1 MEKIKE
7 LANHIGID
15 ADTLGKI
22 ESGEVNPADY
32 AKTFLSDFE
41 TNLKTRIGSELEKN
55 IRAEETA
62 KAYGSVETYFGKE
75 FGIDLKELEGV
86 EGAKRRE
93 TIAKKIKALQQQQL
107 EAIQNGEGKAVAQ
120 LTKQLEEANAQ
131 LDQTKNTYEAKIQEI
146 QNSYQQ
152 KETQRVF
159 EQNLRAL
166 VSGFENPR
174 LESDIMQDAFESEMR
189 REGYSFKLDAENN
202 KIWIFKDGAPV
213 ANPKKPTTNLDLNS
227 YFEIVAEKRK
237 FKKESNGGTPAKT
250 IELVGADGKPKAH
263 PNFVKR
269 NK

>member
-7 LANHIGID
+7 LVNQIGID

-22 ESGEVNPADY
+22 ESGELSPADY
-32 AKTFLSDFE
+32 AKTFLTDFE
-41 TNLKTRIGSELEKN
+41 TNLKTRLGSELEKT

-75 FGIDLKELEGV
+75 FNIDLKELEGV

-93 TIAKKIKALQQQQL
+93 AMAKKIKALQQQQL

-120 LTKQLEEANAQ
+120 LTKQLEDANAQ
-131 LDQTKNTYEAKIQEI
+131 LDQTKSNYELKIQEI
-146 QNSYQQ
+146 QNGFQQ

-166 VSGFENPR
+166 VGSFENPR
-174 LESDIMQDAFESEMR
+174 LEADIMQDAFESEMR
-189 REGYSFKLDAENN
+189 REGYSFKLDTENN

-213 ANPKKPTTNLDLNS
+213 ANPKKPTANLDLNS

-237 FKKESNGGTPAKT
+237 FKKESNGGANPKT
-250 IELVGADGKPKAH
+250 IELVGADGKLKAH
-263 PNFVKR
+263 PNFVNQHK
-269 NK
+269 